1 MIKSKLIDIERLSEW
16 FGGSATVR
24 YNKSRMEYRIIIK
37 NDDLIDEFVFYFTE
51 VQYLK
56 YGEREILV
64 LMLDKYLKSM
74 EIEQRLIQR
83 GLMQSDKTRTY

>member
-1 MIKSKLIDIERLSEW
+1 
-16 FGGSATVR
+16 
-24 YNKSRMEYRIIIK
+24 MEYRIIIK